1 MEITEVVTPSV
12 AIPVLGVLVCA
23 FLVFAFGFKSPG
35 QPPSFDAFDEENKKK
50 KTKRSKVSIT
60 SMFRL
65 LIIFVKEML
74 LSRDIYANA
83 VTHRSIESQ

>member
-35 QPPSFDAFDEENKKK
+35 QPPSFDAFDEESKKK
-50 KTKRSKVSIT
+50 RARRSKVISCQF
-60 SMFRL
+60 SHRL
-65 LIIFVKEML
+65 IMSKINFQPH
-74 LSRDIYANA
+74 SF
-83 VTHRSIESQ
+83 H

>member
-35 QPPSFDAFDEENKKK
+35 QPPSFEAFDEDSKRKRN
-50 KTKRSKVSIT
+50 KRSKVS
-60 SMFRL
+60 SSV
-65 LIIFVKEML
+65 LINNFHFALVFKHQVFC
-74 LSRDIYANA
+74 A
-83 VTHRSIESQ
+83 VLTLYK

>member
-35 QPPSFDAFDEENKKK
+35 QPPSFDAFDEESKKK
-50 KTKRSKVSIT
+50 RAKRSKVF
-60 SMFRL
+60 MCCQAFL
-65 LIIFVKEML
+65 LMSDIFFL
-74 LSRDIYANA
+74 YLISLYIACF
-83 VTHRSIESQ
+83 

>member
-35 QPPSFDAFDEENKKK
+35 QPPSFEVFDEDSKRKRN
-50 KTKRSKVSIT
+50 KRSKVSYLYLALRIL
-60 SMFRL
+60 FCR
-65 LIIFVKEML
+65 VKP
-74 LSRDIYANA
+74 SNSGR
-83 VTHRSIESQ
+83 T